1 MWRSDSFEKT
11 LMLQRIKGGK
21 RGRQRMRWL
30 NGITNSMDMSLS
42 RLWELVMDSEAW
54 PAVVHGVTK
63 SWTRLSNWSE
73 LTSCQPIIPNQA
85 KWFFK
90 KSWYLDSYENY
101 ANIKHWQLSHKKI
114 NVRQTESFND
124 PKFYDGHHTE
134 EENVQF
140 SSVAQS
146 CPTLWDPMNCST
158 PGFPVH
164 QQLPEFT

>member
-1 MWRSDSFEKT
+1 MV
-11 LMLQRIKGGK
+11 LKGGGGEADLK
-21 RGRQRMRWL
+21 THGPSKQWKL
-30 NGITNSMDMSLS
+30 LPNGNM
-42 RLWELVMDSEAW
+42 
-54 PAVVHGVTK
+54 VVV
-63 SWTRLSNWSE
+63 L
-73 LTSCQPIIPNQA
+73 QMFQ
-85 KWFFK
+85 FFK

-124 PKFYDGHHTE
+124 PKFYDVHHTE

-146 CPTLWDPMNCST
+146 CPTLWDPMNRSA

-164 QQLPEFT
+164 HQLPEFTQTPIHRVRDAI